1 MTATIYE
8 TQETR
13 DFSMSGGRVSAS
25 RRFVVWDDAAEIVEP
40 AVVRDLFGAGLP
52 EMGDLFPGEWNIF
65 ATNYAITRRPES
77 RGVWDVE
84 ISYSNNEPG
93 TFQPAEVGYVDYSID
108 YSAEFREMWRVG
120 SGLSIP
126 TNGTPDAN
134 DIGGVKIDQAGVPV
148 SVLVRMSTIQITETV
163 SSLSVSARSLVI
175 RAARGRRNNT
185 VFQGAPK
192 GQALYQGATA
202 TRIAIDTY
210 TITHKFAQDEYSHLL
225 QVPQRNEN
233 TEVALVATSG
243 VFNASVVRFVQPF
256 PNFYDFNAIS
266 ENF

>member
-25 RRFVVWDDAAEIVEP
+25 RRFVVFDDAAEITEP

-65 ATNYAITRRPES
+65 ATNYAITRRAGS
-77 RGVWDVE
+77 SGVWDVE

-108 YSAEFREMWRVG
+108 YSAEFRELWRVG
-120 SGLSIP
+120 SGLIIP
-126 TNGTPDAN
+126 ANGSPNTN
-134 DIGGVKIDQAGVPV
+134 DIAGVKIDQAGVPV

-163 SSLSVSARSLVI
+163 TSVSIPARSLVI

-185 VFQGAPK
+185 VFQGAPV

-210 TITHKFAQDEYSHLL
+210 TITHKFSQDEYSHLL
-225 QVPQRNEN
+225 QVPARDQNG
-233 TEVALVATSG
+233 EVIKAVTAS
-243 VFNASVVRFVQPF
+243 VFNASIVRFVQPF
-256 PNFYDFNAIS
+256 PNSYDFNAIS